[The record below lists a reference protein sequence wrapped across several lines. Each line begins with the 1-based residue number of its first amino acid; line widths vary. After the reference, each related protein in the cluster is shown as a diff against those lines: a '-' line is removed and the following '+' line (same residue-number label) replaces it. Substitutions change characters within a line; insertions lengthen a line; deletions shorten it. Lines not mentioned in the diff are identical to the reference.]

1 MRSISAFAA
10 LLVLGSGFAVAQE
23 AAHDQ
28 HAAAAALTREKAPH
42 GAKVFIVSPKNGAT
56 VGREVHVKFGVKGI
70 EIKPAGDTTPNTGH
84 HHLLIDAK
92 ELPPLDAPIPNDAT
106 HKHYGKGQTEDTI
119 QLEPG
124 THTLQLDLGDARHVQ
139 FDPPIVSKKITIHV
153 K

>member
-1 MRSISAFAA
+1 MLGTAPKWGFRGDRQSARRVRRYDALPHRIGGHLMRSISVFAA

-28 HAAAAALTREKAPH
+28 HAAAPAAAAALTREKAPH

-70 EIKPAGDTTPNTGH
+70 EIKPAGDATPNTGH

-92 ELPPLDAPIPNDAT
+92 ELPPLDAPIP
-106 HKHYGKGQTEDTI
+106 
-119 QLEPG
+119 
-124 THTLQLDLGDARHVQ
+124 
-139 FDPPIVSKKITIHV
+139 
-153 K
+153 